1 MWKQK
6 DEPARPTSVPASPAQ
21 APSVPVQ
28 TPSLSSQTPSYS
40 STSSGGEQTQKET
53 LPMHEEM
60 ASIGKSIVINGELS
74 GSEDLTI
81 EGRVDGKI
89 ELKDHILTVGSNG
102 RIKAQVSA
110 KAIVVLGQVTGNL
123 NATEKV
129 DIKESGSVEGDI
141 VAPRVAIADVC
152 TSSRLRDAAAAA
164 VTLWRHG
171 ALPCP
176 LTMKSRGSESMPV
189 KKSSFAPPRNV
200 TSPCPPKAGSLAQNA
215 SRAHASVSPPAKR
228 PAVVCRQPAQSASRN
243 ERMPPLSCRSPSP
256 LTVE

>member
-1 MWKQK
+1 MWKQREEAPK
-6 DEPARPTSVPASPAQ
+6 PTSAPASTPAP

-28 TPSLSSQTPSYS
+28 TPSLSAQTPSYS
-40 STSSGGEQTQKET
+40 STSSGGDQTQKET
-53 LPMHEEM
+53 RPMHEEM

-89 ELKDHILTVGSNG
+89 ELRDHVLTVGTNG

-141 VAPRVAIADVC
+141 VAPRVAIADG
-152 TSSRLRDAAAAA
+152 S
-164 VTLWRHG
+164 HF
-171 ALPCP
+171 
-176 LTMKSRGSESMPV
+176 RGSIDMQKKEGASEKTHFNKPEAKSPKTEKTDSVPV
-189 KKSSFAPPRNV
+189 NGEVARV
-200 TSPCPPKAGSLAQNA
+200 
-215 SRAHASVSPPAKR
+215 
-228 PAVVCRQPAQSASRN
+228 
-243 ERMPPLSCRSPSP
+243 
-256 LTVE
+256 